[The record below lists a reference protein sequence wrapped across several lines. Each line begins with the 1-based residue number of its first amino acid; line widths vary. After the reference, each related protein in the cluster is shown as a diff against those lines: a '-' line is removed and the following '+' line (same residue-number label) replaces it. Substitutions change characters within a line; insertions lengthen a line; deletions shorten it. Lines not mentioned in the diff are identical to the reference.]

1 ADAGGAVDLREADA
15 RRPGDLAVTGVAA
28 QLEGDLV
35 DLPEPRGP
43 DRLAARQAAAVGVN
57 GQPAVG
63 PRRTALDERLLL
75 AVLAQARLGE
85 VHDLGPRLG
94 VLQLRDLNVRGADA
108 RLLEGGGG
116 RLGRRRGRRLDRDR
130 RTEDLERAEAPR
142 PEGHRAQ
149 EDGLAGQP
157 PGALAAREDEGDGA
171 LPGRAEH
178 VLAQRVVDHLRGE
191 D

>member
-1 ADAGGAVDLREADA
+1 GSRRSPRSGAIPA
-15 RRPGDLAVTGVAA
+15 RRRATRSTSSTGSARTVGSPRRASSTPRLCSPLPTTSSRSSRRSPSPSEAFASTSARACSTTVASRSRGSSRRA
-28 QLEGDLV
+28 RTPAASSTRPTREG
-35 DLPEPRGP
+35 P
-43 DRLAARQAAAVGVN
+43 Q
-57 GQPAVG
+57 
-63 PRRTALDERLLL
+63 RTALDERLLL

-142 PEGHRAQ
+142 PEGH
-149 EDGLAGQP
+149 
-157 PGALAAREDEGDGA
+157 
-171 LPGRAEH
+171 
-178 VLAQRVVDHLRGE
+178 
-191 D
+191 